1 MVCCYACFNR
11 FSCRRIYWTMRINYI
26 HDDMKEQLYYIF
38 LPDFFFSLDD
48 FFQGGGQDAHQRAK
62 HLLRLE
68 GEGEGGVH
76 FCPSFWRIIA
86 SFRQNVNFDS
96 RRVRQVKSLS
106 VEISKIRVLG
116 SDVKLAPS
124 FKLRRKFFQKKF
136 DSLETLGLISWCF
149 PSASLVNNWN
159 IQINNSW
166 FQHN

>member
-1 MVCCYACFNR
+1 MVLIQQTRSATLNDSSR
-11 FSCRRIYWTMRINYI
+11 
-26 HDDMKEQLYYIF
+26 DDDSAIF
-38 LPDFFFSLDD
+38 LPDFFFLLGW
-48 FFQGGGQDAHQRAK
+48 FFPGRGPRCSPTSKASAPFRGGVG
-62 HLLRLE
+62 
-68 GEGEGGVH
+68 GGVH

-86 SFRQNVNFDS
+86 SFRQNVNLTWGFDS
-96 RRVRQVKSLS
+96 RWVRQVKSLS